1 MFSFFKSIFY
11 WLTSRQ
17 QTKTAQS
24 QDVTVKDERKN
35 LFVQQFIAQITANN
49 FWLIALETELALI
62 VMWNILAFNFGW
74 PLFKTQFD
82 AFQLLMAFC
91 GFHVLKI
98 GHTYALKNNS

>member
-1 MFSFFKSIFY
+1 MWNLITGIFN

-35 LFVQQFIAQITANN
+35 LFIQQIIAQITANN
-49 FWLIALETELALI
+49 FWLIAVETELALI

-74 PLFKTQFD
+74 PVFKTQFD
-82 AFQLLMAFC
+82 AFQLLLAFC
-91 GFHVLKI
+91 GMHVLKI
-98 GHTYALKNNS
+98 GHSYVLKNNS